1 VTTGN
6 RVILGTR
13 RIGPV
18 RGRLWLAVVFA
29 AALAVFA
36 ASCTRHP
43 DVSAPATAPAAAPTR
58 SAPVHAAR
66 HVCGQRILR
75 SPFDYHGA
83 AGDYPSGRA
92 GLPTFGRPHSDFPA
106 DTRGVVL
113 GAGTR
118 SYASYQLTPRTV
130 YYLLPG
136 THVGSFMA
144 DSGDAFVGGYYRGRG
159 AILSGSYLA
168 SQGWA
173 IDSNSSA
180 GNQSGVTVEYLT
192 IEKYEPNANSAAV
205 NPDSN
210 TGWTVRYNLITLNV
224 QGAGVI
230 LGSGNVLD
238 DNCLTLNGQYGFQSE
253 DTNSWGQD
261 SLTGGPYGITVTGN
275 EISYNDTCDYEGL
288 LDNSAIGWHNYDP
301 VPRAYRSRHCGP
313 VSPDG
318 DEGGFKLWQT
328 NGVIIKGNYIHGNWG
343 PGAWIDTDNAN
354 TMIADNTFAS
364 NEGQAIFEEIS
375 YNFSITGNYMADN
388 GWADGLS
395 NPDFPTSA
403 IYISESGS
411 DRAFGS
417 VTNCAGHRCYVP
429 ASYRNESV
437 ISGNTLVD
445 NGGSVFL
452 WQDSNRYC
460 SDGNDGICTLVSG
473 GPAGP
478 FTLAAC
484 KAHLPAAAVN
494 PATHTG
500 ATTGTPAEDWWDG
513 CLWRTENVL
522 VTHNVIDFDPAKIP
536 DCNTTD
542 WPDCGGGGIFAEYGS
557 PPDKSPDWVIPTQ
570 LTFFSGDVWSDNTYD
585 GPSTFFAWNQ
595 GNGDNPVSWADWTS
609 KVSQGDDC
617 TSSADQQ
624 SGYCTG
630 PFGQD
635 AGSTYHP

>member
-1 VTTGN
+1 VTRGN
-6 RVILGTR
+6 RVRLGTR

-18 RGRLWLAVVFA
+18 TDRLCLALVFA
-29 AALAVFA
+29 AAMTVPA
-36 ASCTRHP
+36 ASCARHSG
-43 DVSAPATAPAAAPTR
+43 VTAPAAAPARAT
-58 SAPVHAAR
+58 PVHAGR
-66 HVCGQRILR
+66 LVCGQRILR
-75 SPFDYHGA
+75 SPFDYHGT
-83 AGDYPSGRA
+83 AGEYASGRA

-106 DTRGVVL
+106 DTRGVVI

-118 SYASYQLTPRTV
+118 SYASYELAPRTV

-159 AILSGSYLA
+159 TILSGNYLA

-192 IEKYEPNANSAAV
+192 IEKFEPNANSAAV

-230 LGSGNVLD
+230 LGSGNVLR

-261 SLTGGPYGITVTGN
+261 SLTGGPYGITVSGN

-301 VPRAYRSRHCGP
+301 VPRAHRNRHCGS

-343 PGAWIDTDNAN
+343 PGGWIDTDNAN
-354 TMIADNTFAS
+354 TTIADNTFTS

-375 YNFSITGNYMADN
+375 YNFSIIGNYMADN

-417 VTNCAGHRCYVP
+417 VTNCAEHRCYVP
-429 ASYRNESV
+429 ASYRSESV
-437 ISGNTLVD
+437 IRGNTLVN

-460 SDGNDGICTLVSG
+460 SDGNDGICTLVNG

-478 FTLAAC
+478 FTLSGCRAN
-484 KAHLPAAAVN
+484 LPAAAVN
-494 PATHTG
+494 PTTHTG

-522 VTHNVIDFDPAKIP
+522 VTRNVIDFDPAQIP
-536 DCNTTD
+536 DCNARD
-542 WPDCGGGGIFAEYGS
+542 WPDCGAGGIFAEYGS
-557 PPDKSPDWVIPTQ
+557 PPDHSADWVIPTQ
-570 LTFFSGDVWSDNTYD
+570 LTFFSSDKWSDNTYD

-595 GNGDNPVSWADWTS
+595 GNGDNPVSWADWTGQ
-609 KVSQGDDC
+609 VSQGDDC
-617 TSSADQQ
+617 MSSADQQ

-635 AGSTYHP
+635 AGSTYRR